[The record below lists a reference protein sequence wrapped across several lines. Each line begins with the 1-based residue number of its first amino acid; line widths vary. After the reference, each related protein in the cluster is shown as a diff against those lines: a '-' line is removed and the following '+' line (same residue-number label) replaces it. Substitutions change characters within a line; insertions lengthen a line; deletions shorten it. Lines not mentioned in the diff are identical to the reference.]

1 VIVTVNVL
9 LGSPV
14 EVETADSF
22 IRTLTAIRIAATRS
36 QVLGLA
42 MTLVIARDPK
52 NAQRDRVTVIITL
65 TVCLDS
71 CVEKTTANSFI
82 PTLNGTMIVA
92 IESQVLVETMIGVI
106 ARHPEDVQRDKETA
120 TETVTVNLVLSVVQT
135 TVKNL
140 ILRP

>member
-1 VIVTVNVL
+1 VIIAVSVL

-22 IRTLTAIRIAATRS
+22 IRTLTPIRIAATGS
-36 QVLGLA
+36 QVLGVPL
-42 MTLVIARDPK
+42 TVVFARHPE
-52 NAQRDRVTVIITL
+52 NAQRDRATVIIIL

-71 CVEKTTANSFI
+71 CVEKTTAISFI
-82 PTLNGTMIVA
+82 PTLKGTMIVA
-92 IESQVLVETMIGVI
+92 IESQVLVDPMIGVI

-140 ILRP
+140 IHRP